1 VVYWGLLLF
10 MLIIPI
16 VVFLLLDIK
25 NAVLNELLDRLLSVF
40 GNDCLLQIWIQLTL
54 ALLTL
59 LELF

>member
-1 VVYWGLLLF
+1 

-40 GNDCLLQIWIQLTL
+40 GYDCLLQIWIQLTL